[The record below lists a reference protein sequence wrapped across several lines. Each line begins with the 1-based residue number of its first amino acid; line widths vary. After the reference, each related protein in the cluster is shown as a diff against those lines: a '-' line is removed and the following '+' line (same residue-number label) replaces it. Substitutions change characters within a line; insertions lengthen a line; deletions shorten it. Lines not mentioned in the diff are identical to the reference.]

1 MVILLTGATHTGK
14 TMLAQKLLEK
24 YGYPYLSIDH
34 LKMGLIRS
42 GYCQLTPDS
51 SDEELTVYLWPVI
64 REIAKTNIE
73 NGQNII
79 IEGCYI
85 PFDFKKDFS
94 DEYLKEVRFICLVFS
109 DNYIYEHF
117 DDIKTYSNIIE
128 NRNDDDYCTKELL
141 VSENKRYIENCK
153 ANGLD
158 YILIDEEYELDW
170 SL

>member
-14 TMLAQKLLEK
+14 TMFAQKLLNK

-34 LKMGLIRS
+34 IKMGLIRS
-42 GYCQLTPDS
+42 NYCHLPSQS

-117 DDIKTYSNIIE
+117 DDIRAYSNIIE
-128 NRNDDDYCTKELL
+128 NRKEMTTAPKNYLL
-141 VSENKRYIENCK
+141 VKTK
-153 ANGLD
+153 D
-158 YILIDEEYELDW
+158 T
-170 SL
+170 